1 MTKSFS
7 HTLKKHALQLKR
19 GATTTLQI
27 NVGLL
32 CNLVCKHCHFECGPH
47 RKEVMNR
54 STMDDVIGFAQ
65 RNSFEL
71 ADITGGAP
79 EMISDLDYLIEN
91 LRPLVDK
98 IILRSN
104 LTLLLEEEYKDILHS
119 LIENKVAIVASFP
132 STNKGQTNSQRGDGI
147 WQKSIQGLQ
156 KLNEYGYGLPG
167 SDLELI
173 LVSNPTGAFM
183 PTDQCKAERK
193 FKNDLA
199 SKWNIEFTH
208 LFTFANVPLGRFQ
221 KWLISS
227 GNYDKYMAKLA
238 GNFNG
243 STVSDLMC
251 RTLIS
256 VSWDGYL
263 YDCDFNQAASLPY
276 SATPTHLNQID
287 RLPEDTT
294 IATENHC
301 YGCTAGAG
309 FT

>member
-7 HTLKKHALQLKR
+7 HTLKEHSLQLKR
-19 GATTTLQI
+19 GATSTLQI

-32 CNLVCKHCHFECGPH
+32 CNLVCKHCHLDCGPS
-47 RKEVMNR
+47 RKEVMDR
-54 STMDDVIGFAQ
+54 KTMDDVIAFAA

-79 EMISDLDYLIEN
+79 EMVDDLEYLIDN
-91 LRPLVDK
+91 LRPLVDRM
-98 IILRSN
+98 ILRSN
-104 LTLLLEEEYKDILHS
+104 LTLLLEDQYKDILDS
-119 LIENKVAIVASFP
+119 LLENKVAIVASFP
-132 STNKGQTNSQRGDGI
+132 SINQGQTNSQRGDGV
-147 WQKSIQGLQ
+147 WQKSIESLQ
-156 KLNEYGYGLPG
+156 KLNELGYGIPK

-183 PTDQCKAERK
+183 PTDQCIAEKK
-193 FKNDLA
+193 FKTDLA
-199 SKWNIEFTH
+199 KKWNIQFTH
-208 LFTFANVPLGRFQ
+208 LFTFANVPLGRFK
-221 KWLISS
+221 KWLITS
-227 GNYDKYMAKLA
+227 GNYDKYMEKLS

-243 STVSDLMC
+243 STVTDLMC

-263 YDCDFNQAASLPY
+263 YDCDFNQAADLHHGAS
-276 SATPTHLNQID
+276 PTHVNQVD
-287 RLPEDTT
+287 KLPKDST
-294 IATENHC
+294 IVTDNHC

>member
-7 HTLKKHALQLKR
+7 HTLKDHSLQLKR
-19 GATTTLQI
+19 GATSTLQI

-32 CNLVCKHCHFECGPH
+32 CNLVCKHCHLDCGPT
-47 RKEVMNR
+47 REEVMDR
-54 STMDDVIGFAQ
+54 KTMDDVIAFAT

-79 EMISDLDYLIEN
+79 ELVDDLVYLIDN
-91 LRPLVDK
+91 LRPLVDRM
-98 IILRSN
+98 ILRSN
-104 LTLLLEEEYKDILHS
+104 LTLLLEDQYRHILTS
-119 LIENKVAIVASFP
+119 LISNKVAIVASFP
-132 STNKGQTNSQRGDGI
+132 SINQGQTNSQRGDGV
-147 WQKSIQGLQ
+147 WLKSIESLQ
-156 KLNEYGYGLPG
+156 KLNEHGYGLPDSG
-167 SDLELI
+167 LELI

-183 PTDQCKAERK
+183 PTDQCKAEKK
-193 FKNDLA
+193 FKRDLA
-199 SKWNIEFTH
+199 KKWNIHFTH
-208 LFTFANVPLGRFQ
+208 LFTFANVPLGRFK

-227 GNYDKYMAKLA
+227 GNYDKYMEKLS

-243 STVSDLMC
+243 STVTDLMC

-263 YDCDFNQAASLPY
+263 FDCDFNQAANLPY
-276 SATPTHLNQID
+276 GASPTHINQID
-287 RLPEDTT
+287 RLPQDTT
-294 IATENHC
+294 IATDNHC